1 VKPEAQGEETMPTAQ
16 RLLVRPLEAFIAVCM
31 AVMLVLVFGN
41 VALRYAFNSG
51 IVVSEELSRLLF
63 VWLVFVG
70 AIVAL
75 FERRHLGVDTLVVR
89 LSRRGRLVC
98 FVLSH
103 VLMLYVTWLIFNGA
117 LKQAGIGMAATTPV
131 MGISQAWYYAPILI
145 FAVVSAGWFV
155 LQLFLA
161 ATGRISDED
170 LIDVRESEEDLD
182 TIMHHR
188 DPGPDSNNGR

>member
-1 VKPEAQGEETMPTAQ
+1 MPTAQ

-131 MGISQAWYYAPILI
+131 MGISQAWYYAPILL